1 MSHNS
6 ETVVDWQTGAE
17 MWLGT
22 ALVIHAR
29 ERELKQEESR
39 LIVDTLSYV
48 GIDLPL
54 LFLSEAQRY
63 HQLHS
68 LYTKLI
74 SRFFFFFCLI
84 EKPRALYF
92 LLVIKCRFF
101 LSKAVTSFL
110 KVKLNGSY
118 SIISTSYIWETE
130 SHFSK
135 RIISEPMQNVH
146 LIGNWVLFYAR

>member
-74 SRFFFFFCLI
+74 SRFFFF
-84 EKPRALYF
+84 
-92 LLVIKCRFF
+92 
-101 LSKAVTSFL
+101 LSYRKTKGIVFPVGDQMQVFPL
-110 KVKLNGSY
+110 KGCDF
-118 SIISTSYIWETE
+118 IS
-130 SHFSK
+130 K
-135 RIISEPMQNVH
+135 
-146 LIGNWVLFYAR
+146 G